1 MAKKKTN
8 PVQELSNMS
17 VADLQNNILDAENR
31 LKKMVFSHAI
41 TPIQNPMSIRI
52 LRRELARM
60 KTIQRS
66 KQLAS

>member
-8 PVQELSNMS
+8 PTQEMNNMS
-17 VADLQNNILDAENR
+17 VADLEKNILDAENR

-52 LRRELARM
+52 LRREIARM
-60 KTIQRS
+60 KTIVRS

>member
-1 MAKKKTN
+1 MAKNKTN
-8 PVQELSNMS
+8 PTQELNNMS
-17 VADLQNNILDAENR
+17 VADLEKNILEAENR

-52 LRRELARM
+52 LRREIARM
-60 KTIQRS
+60 KTIVRS

>member
-8 PVQELSNMS
+8 PTQEMYNMN
-17 VADLQNNILDAENR
+17 VADLEKNILDAENR

-52 LRRELARM
+52 LRREIARM
-60 KTIQRS
+60 KTIVRS

>member
-1 MAKKKTN
+1 MPKKKTN
-8 PVQELSNMS
+8 PTQEMNNMS
-17 VADLQNNILDAENR
+17 VADLEKNILDAENR

-52 LRRELARM
+52 LRREIARM
-60 KTIQRS
+60 KTIVRS

>member
-1 MAKKKTN
+1 MN
-8 PVQELSNMS
+8 NMS
-17 VADLQNNILDAENR
+17 VADLKKNILDAENR

-52 LRRELARM
+52 LRREIARM
-60 KTIQRS
+60 KTIVRS

>member
-8 PVQELSNMS
+8 PTQELNNMS
-17 VADLQNNILDAENR
+17 VADLEKNILDAENS

-52 LRRELARM
+52 LRREIARM
-60 KTIQRS
+60 KSIVRS